1 MTEVFHSVHATF
13 PSGTPAPVVVKQIAA
28 TWRRLPESGKQPFFT
43 AHQAEVADR
52 LREREE
58 LLASRPVR
66 GSRGFPGAICG
77 LNMAFPKLQN
87 WMRCITRAASLREN
101 CKTYHKTQNCDQPK
115 GPLLVCGAIW
125 CFSAS
130 LQMNLSRSSD
140 SSSGYKLGESAP
152 FRRLASILGAI
163 PCTIDS
169 DRVDIVSAARKI
181 APNVQPGWISSGCQ
195 WCRLCTLSSCQ
206 LCLRYLSRDHE
217 TASESSHVKR
227 LRSS

>member
-1 MTEVFHSVHATF
+1 MQQPGGGCQNLGSSLSSQHTRLKLLTDSGSVK
-13 PSGTPAPVVVKQIAA
+13 SC
-28 TWRRLPESGKQPFFT
+28 WRPGRCVDPG
-43 AHQAEVADR
+43 
-52 LREREE
+52 
-58 LLASRPVR
+58 
-66 GSRGFPGAICG
+66 GFPGAICG

-87 WMRCITRAASLREN
+87 WMRCITRAASLIEN
-101 CKTYHKTQNCDQPK
+101 CKTYHKTRNCDQPK

-130 LQMNLSRSSD
+130 LQMNLGRSSD

-181 APNVQPGWISSGCQ
+181 APNVQPG
-195 WCRLCTLSSCQ
+195 
-206 LCLRYLSRDHE
+206 
-217 TASESSHVKR
+217 
-227 LRSS
+227 